1 MKDLSQRFQRIKREF
16 FPRWDKNNQWRI
28 RQDKRYKRPGYA
40 ECQAERKTIKVN
52 LYKLDNLN
60 RNISEDD
67 VDQLIIHEI
76 CHAVV
81 NQYHGPNFYKRIK
94 EVRLHA
100 ESIGRRSLA
109 ELILKDEDRS
119 RNRLIGKNL
128 HASICEQIYDWTS
141 QTTTE
146 GKDISYGDMMRIVA
160 EDFFF
165 NLKEFQQ
172 LRGYKVGTFRKMYE
186 QGRRIGLLDRT
197 QPPKRRKE

>member
-1 MKDLSQRFQRIKREF
+1 MKDLSQRFQRIKKEF
-16 FPRWDKNNQWRI
+16 FQSWDKKNQWRI

-52 LYKLDNLN
+52 LHNLDNLH
-60 RNISEDD
+60 RKISEDD

-81 NQYHGPNFYKRIK
+81 NRYHGPNFLKQLK
-94 EVRLHA
+94 EARLHA

-109 ELILKDEDRS
+109 ELLLRDEDS
-119 RNRLIGKNL
+119 CRNGLIGRTL

-146 GKDISYGDMMRIVA
+146 GKAIPYGEMMRVVA
-160 EDFFF
+160 EDFSF
-165 NLKEFQQ
+165 NMKEFQQ
-172 LRGYKVGTFRKMYE
+172 LRGYKVGTFKKMYE
-186 QGRRIGLLDRT
+186 QGRRIGLLNRT
-197 QPPKRRKE
+197 QPPK